1 VRIVCRDSI
10 SVPANIPR
18 PPDRMSQATFE
29 ESEQL
34 QTDINRLNVQYQ
46 LDLAQE
52 VGDICGLPLVS

>member
-1 VRIVCRDSI
+1 
-10 SVPANIPR
+10 
-18 PPDRMSQATFE
+18 MSQATFE